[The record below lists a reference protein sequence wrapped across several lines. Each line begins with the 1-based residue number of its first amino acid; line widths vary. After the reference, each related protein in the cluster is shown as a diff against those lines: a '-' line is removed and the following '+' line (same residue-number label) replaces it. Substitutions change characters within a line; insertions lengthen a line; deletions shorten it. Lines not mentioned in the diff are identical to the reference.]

1 MSTQRKYW
9 GWGYENQKIDAKALK
24 KTISFLCQA
33 LNVENKIA
41 QHPLPIEEVKL
52 REPRFQLNETI
63 SKLCSYDRYDR
74 LSHTYGKSTS
84 DIVKG
89 LRGEFPNPPDYVA
102 FPKTEDDIQK
112 LITFAEENTLSLIP
126 YGGGSSVVGGIEPT
140 KNIRYN
146 GTVSV
151 DMKHFDQLLEID
163 ETSRCAKFQAGVYG
177 PALDSALKPYNLTLR
192 HFPQSYEFSTL
203 GGWIATRAGG
213 HYATLYTHIDDL
225 VESVRIVTPKGISE
239 TRRLP
244 GSGAGPSE
252 ERIVLGSEGIFGFIT
267 EAWVRLQDTPKYK
280 TTTTLLFKKY
290 DDAINATRKIAQ
302 SGLFPS
308 NCRLVDP
315 LESFSMGLGDGNSS
329 VLLLGFESASCP
341 VDDKLNQAISL
352 CHEFSPKQIQ
362 NIGQNKDQ
370 QTSEDANSWKQSFL
384 QAPYLR
390 DELLQMHILA
400 ETFETAITWDK
411 FEAFNKRLKSEVQKC
426 IIDTC
431 GSGFITCRFTHV
443 YPDGPAPYYTVV
455 AKTEAGKEIEQW
467 QKIKDVACSII
478 IEMGATITHH
488 HAVGKDH
495 RPYYEQQRSPFLN
508 DILSA
513 SKDRLDPKGILNPG
527 VLISERDE

>member
-9 GWGYENQKIDAKALK
+9 GWGYEDHKIDAKALK

-41 QHPLPIEEVKL
+41 QHPLPIEEIEL
-52 REPRFQLNETI
+52 REPRFQLNNTI
-63 SKLCSYDRYDR
+63 SMICSHDRYDR

-102 FPKTEDDIQK
+102 FPKSESNLQK
-112 LITFAEENTLSLIP
+112 LITFAEENKLSLIP
-126 YGGGSSVVGGIEPT
+126 YGGGSSVVGGVEPT
-140 KNIRYN
+140 KSTRYK
-146 GTVSV
+146 GTISV
-151 DMKHFDQLLEID
+151 DMKHFDQLLEVD
-163 ETSRCAKFQAGVYG
+163 ETSRCARFQAGVYG
-177 PALDSALKPYNLTLR
+177 PALDAALKPYNLTLR

-225 VESVRIVTPKGISE
+225 LESVRIVTPKGISE

-290 DDAINATRKIAQ
+290 EDAVNATRKIAQ

-341 VDDKLNQAISL
+341 VNDKLNQAISL
-352 CHEFSPKQIQ
+352 CDEFNPKQIQ
-362 NIGQNKDQ
+362 DKDQ

-411 FEAFNKRLKSEVQKC
+411 FDAFNKRIKSEVQKC
-426 IIDTC
+426 ILDTC

-467 QKIKDVACSII
+467 QKIKDVASNII

-495 RPYYEQQRSPFLN
+495 RPYYEQQRSPFLTN
-508 DILSA
+508 ILTA
-513 SKDRLDPKGILNPG
+513 SKDRLDPKCILNPG